1 MNHRSLLGVLAS
13 GLFVLSLMLTWLLR
27 ESHGSAVQ
35 HAIGNADNLA
45 QALQGQ
51 FTATLRRLDANLQN
65 LADRLPREALR
76 PQAVARSR
84 AQIEALLQ
92 TYTRNFPEVGAY
104 FVWDGEGRHLYDS
117 SGMPVQPERS
127 SIAHRRGYQLLR
139 ADPDARIAFSDAI
152 RGIVTGQQSLALY
165 VPLRDGQG
173 RLLAVVTATLNLE
186 GIGAGIDQLRIPEGS
201 VVFMRRSDDH
211 KLVVRHPSKES
222 ELNKPVRN
230 AIQQRI
236 DDGAT
241 AGRDRFQAVT
251 DGEYR
256 LYGFRKLEGYPFYIV
271 VGLAERGAL
280 VAWRKNAIIVA
291 SVMVLMGLAL
301 GLALWH
307 LNRIERQRE
316 AARREAQQ
324 AHALLQEAIDSISAG
339 IVIYDPQDRLVT
351 CNQAHRALFHALG
364 DMLTST
370 GFTFE
375 EITRAGLQ
383 RGLFPE
389 AGDRPEAWLAMRLR
403 QHRAADGLPHELA
416 LGQGQWLQFSEHR
429 TPQGYTVGSR
439 IDITERKRLE
449 SELRELAS
457 TDALTGLPN
466 RRQFMQRLEDEL
478 ERVRRQT
485 TREACVLMLD
495 LDHFKRVNDEYGHAA
510 GDALLR
516 HFANLLRQALRST
529 DTAGRVGGEEFAV
542 ILPGSD
548 LAAAQIFAQRVC
560 DHLAAQALSLGT
572 TQVEATVS
580 IGIAA
585 ITADDLSPDAVLTRA
600 DKALY
605 QAKTEGR
612 NRVQLAGASA

>member
-13 GLFVLSLMLTWLLR
+13 GLFVLGLLLTWQLR
-27 ESHGSAVQ
+27 ESHDSAVQ

-51 FTATLRRLDANLQN
+51 FTATLRRLDANLQS
-65 LADRLPREALR
+65 LAAELPQAALRREA
-76 PQAVARSR
+76 AERSR
-84 AQIEALLQ
+84 VQVEALLRR
-92 TYTRNFPEVGAY
+92 YTHNFPDVGAY
-104 FVWDGEGRHLYDS
+104 FVWDAEGRHLYNS

-127 SIAHRRGYQLLR
+127 SIAQRRGYQQLR
-139 ADPDARIAFSDAI
+139 SDPGARITFSDAI
-152 RGIVTGQQSLALY
+152 RGIVTGQQSIALY
-165 VPLRDGQG
+165 VPVRDAQG
-173 RLLAVVTATLNLE
+173 RMLAVLTATLDLE
-186 GIGAGIDQLRIPEGS
+186 RISQGIDQLRIPEGS

-236 DDGAT
+236 DGGEM

-280 VAWRKNAIIVA
+280 VAWRKNAIVVA

-307 LNRIERQRE
+307 LSRIEQQRE
-316 AARREAQQ
+316 AARREAQR

-351 CNQAHRALFHALG
+351 CNRAQRALFR
-364 DMLTST
+364 DMDELFSSP
-370 GFTFE
+370 GRTFE
-375 EITRAGLQ
+375 DLTHEGLR

-389 AGDRPEAWLAMRLR
+389 AGDAPQAWVADRLH
-403 QHRAADGLPHELA
+403 QHRAADGVPHELA
-416 LGQGQWLQFSEHR
+416 LGDGRWLQFSEHR
-429 TPQGYTVGSR
+429 TPQGYTVGTR

-449 SELRELAS
+449 VELRELAS
-457 TDALTGLPN
+457 TDVLTGLPN
-466 RRQFMQRLEDEL
+466 RRQFMQRLESEI
-478 ERVRRQT
+478 ERVRRGT

-495 LDHFKRVNDEYGHAA
+495 LDHFKRVNDRHGHAV
-510 GDALLR
+510 GDSLLR
-516 HFANLLRQALRST
+516 HFARLLGEELRTT
-529 DTAGRVGGEEFAV
+529 DTAGRMGGEEFAV
-542 ILPGSD
+542 ILPGSS
-548 LAAAQIFAQRVC
+548 LGAAQTFAQRLC
-560 DHLAAQALSLGT
+560 DRLASQPLTVDAAR
-572 TQVEATVS
+572 VEATVS

-585 ITADDLSPDAVLTRA
+585 IAGDDLTPDAVLSRA
-600 DKALY
+600 DEALY
-605 QAKTEGR
+605 RAKTEGR

>member
-13 GLFVLSLMLTWLLR
+13 GLFVLGLLLTWQLR
-27 ESHGSAVQ
+27 ESHESAVQ

-51 FTATLRRLDANLQN
+51 FTATLRRLDANLQS
-65 LADRLPREALR
+65 LAAELPPAALSREA
-76 PQAVARSR
+76 AERSR
-84 AQIEALLQ
+84 LQVEALLRR
-92 TYTRNFPEVGAY
+92 YTHNFPDVGAY
-104 FVWDGEGRHLYDS
+104 FVWDAEGRHLYNS

-127 SIAHRRGYQLLR
+127 SIAQRRGYQLLR
-139 ADPDARIAFSDAI
+139 SDPGARIAFSDAI
-152 RGIVTGQQSLALY
+152 RGIVTGQQSIALY
-165 VPLRDGQG
+165 VPVRDAQG
-173 RLLAVVTATLNLE
+173 RLRAVLTATLNLE
-186 GIGAGIDQLRIPEGS
+186 RISEGIDQLRIPEGS

-211 KLVVRHPSKES
+211 KLVVRHPPRES
-222 ELNKPVRN
+222 DLNKPVRN

-236 DDGAT
+236 DGGET
-241 AGRDRFQAVT
+241 AGRDRFRAVT

-280 VAWRKNAIIVA
+280 VAWRKNAIVVA

-307 LNRIERQRE
+307 LSRIERQRE
-316 AARREAQQ
+316 AARREAQR

-351 CNQAHRALFHALG
+351 CNRAQRALFR
-364 DMLTST
+364 DMDDLLSSP
-370 GFTFE
+370 GHTFE
-375 EITRAGLQ
+375 DLTHEGLR
-383 RGLFPE
+383 RGLFPQ
-389 AGDRPEAWLAMRLR
+389 ADDAPPAWVADRLH
-403 QHRAADGLPHELA
+403 QHRAADGVPHELA
-416 LGQGQWLQFSEHR
+416 LSDGRWLQCSEHR
-429 TPQGYTVGSR
+429 TPQGYTVGTR

-449 SELRELAS
+449 AELRELAS
-457 TDALTGLPN
+457 TDVLTGLPN
-466 RRQFMQRLEDEL
+466 RRHFLQRLESEI
-478 ERVRRQT
+478 ERVRRGT

-495 LDHFKRVNDEYGHAA
+495 LDHFKRVNDTHGHAV
-510 GDALLR
+510 GDSLLR
-516 HFANLLRQALRST
+516 HFARLLGEELRTT
-529 DTAGRVGGEEFAV
+529 DTAGRMGGEEFAV

-548 LAAAQIFAQRVC
+548 PGAARTFAQRLC
-560 DHLAAQALSLGT
+560 DRLAARPLIVGPV
-572 TQVEATVS
+572 QVEATVS

-585 ITADDLSPDAVLTRA
+585 MSADDPSPDAVLSRA
-600 DKALY
+600 DTALY

>member
-65 LADRLPREALR
+65 LADRLPRDALR

-92 TYTRNFPEVGAY
+92 TYTHNFPEVGAY
-104 FVWDGEGRHLYDS
+104 FVWDGEGRHMYDS

-127 SIAHRRGYQLLR
+127 SIAHRRGYQYLR
-139 ADPDARIAFSDAI
+139 ANPDARIAFSDAI

-165 VPLRDGQG
+165 VPLRDVQG

-186 GIGAGIDQLRIPEGS
+186 RIGAGIEQLRIPEGS

-236 DDGAT
+236 DDGET

-307 LNRIERQRE
+307 LSRLERQRE

-351 CNQAHRALFHALG
+351 CNQAQRALFREMDELFSSPG
-364 DMLTST
+364 R
-370 GFTFE
+370 TFE
-375 EITRAGLQ
+375 DLTDEGLR
-383 RGLFPE
+383 RGLFPQ
-389 AGDRPEAWLAMRLR
+389 AGDAPQSWMADRLR
-403 QHRAADGLPHELA
+403 QHRAADGQPHELA
-416 LGQGQWLQFSEHR
+416 LGDGRWLQFSEHR
-429 TPQGYTVGSR
+429 TPQGYTVGTR

-449 SELRELAS
+449 AELRELAS

-466 RRQFMQRLEDEL
+466 RRQFMQQLESEIG
-478 ERVRRQT
+478 RVRRGT

-495 LDHFKRVNDEYGHAA
+495 LDHFKRVNDRHGHAV
-510 GDALLR
+510 GDSLLR
-516 HFANLLRQALRST
+516 HFAGLLREELRAT
-529 DTAGRVGGEEFAV
+529 DTAGRMGGEEFAV

-548 LAAAQIFAQRVC
+548 LAAAQIFAQRLC
-560 DHLAAQALSLGT
+560 DRLAARPLVAGPAR
-572 TQVEATVS
+572 VEATVS

-585 ITADDLSPDAVLTRA
+585 ITGSDLTPDAVLSRA
-600 DKALY
+600 DTALY